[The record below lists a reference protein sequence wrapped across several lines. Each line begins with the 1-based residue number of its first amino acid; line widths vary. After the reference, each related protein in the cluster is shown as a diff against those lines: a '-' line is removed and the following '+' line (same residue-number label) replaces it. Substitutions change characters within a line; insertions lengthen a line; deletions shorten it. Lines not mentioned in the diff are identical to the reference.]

1 MIIIL
6 STLFIVLIIV
16 LIKFKL
22 LAALFYLMPFL
33 IKIREKFN
41 LKTYQNKSSSDISNL
56 HEAYEI
62 LGIDKSASIEE
73 IETAYKDL
81 IRKNHPDNGGSEYLA
96 KKINLAKLLSS
107 YKNIYKFNAGSTRE
121 NMKNK
126 LAEDSNSGKNYV
138 EGMTFWNS
146 GLLLARFG

>member
-33 IKIREKFN
+33 IKIKEKFN
-41 LKTYQNKSSSDISNL
+41 LKTYQHKSTNDISNID
-56 HEAYEI
+56 EAFEI
-62 LGIDKSASIEE
+62 LGVDKSASVEE

-96 KKINLAKLLSS
+96 KKINLA
-107 YKNIYKFNAGSTRE
+107 RE
-121 NMKNK
+121 FILKEK
-126 LAEDSNSGKNYV
+126 KIRGK
-138 EGMTFWNS
+138 
-146 GLLLARFG
+146 

>member
-33 IKIREKFN
+33 IKIKEKFN
-41 LKTYQNKSSSDISNL
+41 LKTYQNKSSNHVSNL

-62 LGIDKSASIEE
+62 LGIDKSASVEE

-96 KKINLAKLLSS
+96 KKINLA
-107 YKNIYKFNAGSTRE
+107 RE
-121 NMKNK
+121 FILKEK
-126 LAEDSNSGKNYV
+126 KIRGK
-138 EGMTFWNS
+138 
-146 GLLLARFG
+146 

>member
-1 MIIIL
+1 MIILL
-6 STLFIVLIIV
+6 STLFILLLIV

-22 LAALFYLMPFL
+22 IAALFYLMPLL
-33 IKIREKFN
+33 IKIKEKFN

-96 KKINLAKLLSS
+96 KKINLA
-107 YKNIYKFNAGSTRE
+107 RE
-121 NMKNK
+121 FILKEK
-126 LAEDSNSGKNYV
+126 KIRGK
-138 EGMTFWNS
+138 
-146 GLLLARFG
+146 

>member
-33 IKIREKFN
+33 IKIKDRFN
-41 LKTYQNKSSSDISNL
+41 IKTYQHKSSNEISNL
-56 HEAYEI
+56 DEAYEI
-62 LGIDKSASIEE
+62 LGIHKSASLEE

-96 KKINLAKLLSS
+96 KKINLAREFILKEKKL
-107 YKNIYKFNAGSTRE
+107 GE
-121 NMKNK
+121 N
-126 LAEDSNSGKNYV
+126 
-138 EGMTFWNS
+138 
-146 GLLLARFG
+146 R